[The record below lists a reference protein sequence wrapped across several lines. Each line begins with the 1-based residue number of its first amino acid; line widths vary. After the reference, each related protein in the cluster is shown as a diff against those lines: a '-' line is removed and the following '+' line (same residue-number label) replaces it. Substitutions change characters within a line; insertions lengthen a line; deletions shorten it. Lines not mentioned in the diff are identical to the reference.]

1 MQVYRPMAA
10 DLGPYPSSGR
20 RLDWVLISDDLE
32 FLNHEILPHMV
43 SDHHAV
49 VADIGLKA
57 ASENAPQGARA
68 SPRCTE

>member
-1 MQVYRPMAA
+1 MQVYQPLA
-10 DLGPYPSSGR
+10 DGMGTYPSSGR
-20 RLDWVLISDDLE
+20 RLDWVLISNDLE
-32 FLNHEILPHMV
+32 FLHHEVLLHMV

-57 ASENAPQGARA
+57 MRENALTGARE